1 MKRNFTSLLLYFFL
15 ILSSN
20 TFSQNNTS
28 TILNAFSSR
37 IFSGKGYQPIQDLKW
52 KFKTEG
58 KIFSS
63 PIVQNGIVY
72 IGSEDGYFYAVDEKS
87 GNSKWKFKTN
97 GAIHSSASIYND
109 IIYFGSFDG
118 YYYALNSKTG
128 KEIWRFK
135 TKGEHWYSEVGMWGM
150 KPSDLLM
157 ADLWDFYLS
166 TPVIYLDH
174 KSALAIFGSSDGN
187 LYAVDAKNGSLKW
200 NFQTKAP
207 IHSTPV
213 LENNTVYFGGWDG
226 IFYALDSKTGKEKWK
241 FSTEIKTGFTG
252 IQASAAVSD
261 GIVYFGARD
270 PYFFALDAETGKLIW
285 KYNAENS
292 WILSS
297 AVVKDNTVY
306 VGTSDTYALLALDA
320 KTGKEKSRFK
330 GNGYVYSSPAIAGN
344 TIYFGDF
351 SGNFFDLNL
360 LSDGKE
366 SNIVPTENR
375 NKYAATILNNNYLD
389 FGFVAKQADLSIYAE
404 NQKIMD
410 EFYKLGPIVSSPFVS
425 NNTIFYGSADG
436 YLYAYH
442 LKKEK

>member
-1 MKRNFTSLLLYFFL
+1 MKRNFTPLLLFFFL

-20 TFSQNNTS
+20 TFSQTS
-28 TILNAFSSR
+28 NSNIINAFSNR

-72 IGSEDGYFYAVDEKS
+72 IGSEDGYFYAIDEKS
-87 GNSKWKFKTN
+87 GNLKWKFKTN
-97 GAIHSSASIYND
+97 GAVHSSASIYND
-109 IIYFGSFDG
+109 TVYFGSFDG

-135 TKGEHWYSEVGMWGM
+135 TKGEHWYSEIGMWGM

-166 TPVIYLDH
+166 TPVIYLEN

-187 LYAVDAKNGSLKW
+187 MYAVDAKNGNLKW
-200 NFQTKAP
+200 TFETKAA
-207 IHSTPV
+207 IHSTPI
-213 LENNTVYFGGWDG
+213 LDKNTVYFGGWDG
-226 IFYALDSKTGKEKWK
+226 IFYALDAKTGKEKWK

-252 IQASAAVSD
+252 IQASAVVSD
-261 GIVYFGARD
+261 GVVYFGARD
-270 PYFFALDAETGKLIW
+270 PYFFALDISTGKVIW

-320 KTGKEKSRFK
+320 KTGKEKYRFK

-351 SGNFFDLNL
+351 SGNLFDLNL

-366 SNIVPTENR
+366 SNAISTENR
-375 NKYAATILNNNYLD
+375 NKYAENILNNNHLD
-389 FGFVAKQADLSIYAE
+389 FGFVAKQADLSIYSE
-404 NQKIMD
+404 NKKVMD
-410 EFYKLGPIVSSPFVS
+410 EFYKLGPIVSSPFI
-425 NNTIFYGSADG
+425 NNNVIFYGSADG
-436 YLYAYH
+436 YLYAYN
-442 LKKEK
+442 LKK

>member
-15 ILSSN
+15 IFTSN
-20 TFSQNNTS
+20 AFSQNSNS
-28 TILNAFSSR
+28 KILNSFSNR
-37 IFSGKGYQPIQDLKW
+37 IFLGKGYQTIQDLKW

-63 PIVQNGIVY
+63 PIVQNGLVY
-72 IGSEDGYFYAVDEKS
+72 IGSEDGYFYAINEKS
-87 GNSKWKFKTN
+87 GNLKWKFKTN
-97 GAIHSSASIYND
+97 GAVHSSSSIYND
-109 IIYFGSFDG
+109 IVYFGSFDG

-135 TKGEHWYSEVGMWGM
+135 TKGEHWYSEIGMWGM
-150 KPSDLLM
+150 KPNDLLM

-166 TPVIYLDH
+166 TPVIYLDN

-187 LYAVDAKNGSLKW
+187 MYAVDAKTGKLNWTFK
-200 NFQTKAP
+200 TDKP
-207 IHSTPV
+207 IHSTAV
-213 LENNTVYFGGWDG
+213 IEKSTLFFGGWDG
-226 IFYALDSKTGKEKWK
+226 IFYALDCKTGKEKWK

-252 IQASAAVSD
+252 IQASATVSN
-261 GIVYFGARD
+261 GVVYFGARD

-320 KTGKEKSRFK
+320 KTGKEKYRFK

-366 SNIVPTENR
+366 SNTIPTENR
-375 NKYAATILNNNYLD
+375 NKYAPTILNNNHLD

-404 NQKIMD
+404 NKKIMD
-410 EFYKLGPIVSSPFVS
+410 EFYKLGPIVSSPFIS
-425 NNTIFYGSADG
+425 NNVIFYGSADG
-436 YLYAYH
+436 YLYAYN
-442 LKKEK
+442 LAK

>member
-15 ILSSN
+15 IFTSN
-20 TFSQNNTS
+20 AFSQNE
-28 TILNAFSSR
+28 TINAFTNR
-37 IFSGKGYQPIQDLKW
+37 IFDGKGYQPLTNLKW

-63 PIVQNGIVY
+63 PIAQNGTVY

-87 GNSKWKFKTN
+87 GILKWKFKTN
-97 GAIHSSASIYND
+97 GAVHSSASLYND
-109 IIYFGSFDG
+109 IVYFGSFDG
-118 YYYALNSKTG
+118 YYYAVNAKTG

-135 TKGEHWYSEVGMWGM
+135 TKGEHWYSEIGMWGM

-166 TPVIYLDH
+166 TPVVYVDH
-174 KSALAIFGSSDGN
+174 NSALAIFGSSDGN

-200 NFQTKAP
+200 NFQTKAA

-213 LENNTVYFGGWDG
+213 LEKNTVYFGGWDSV
-226 IFYALDSKTGKEKWK
+226 FYALDCKTGKEKWK

-252 IQASAAVSD
+252 IQASATVHD

-270 PYFFALDAETGKLIW
+270 PYLFALDAETGKVIW

-292 WILSS
+292 WILST
-297 AVVKDNTVY
+297 AVVKDNILY

-320 KTGKEKSRFK
+320 KTGKEKYRFK
-330 GNGYVYSSPAIAGN
+330 GNGYIYSSPAIAGN

-351 SGNFFDLNL
+351 TGNFFDLNL
-360 LSDGKE
+360 LSNGKE
-366 SNIVPTENR
+366 SNIIPTENR
-375 NKYAATILNNNYLD
+375 NKYAGSTLKNNLLD
-389 FGFVAKQADLSIYAE
+389 FGFVTKQADLSSYAE
-404 NQKIMD
+404 NQKVMC
-410 EFYKLGPIVSSPFVS
+410 EFYKLGSIVSSPFIS
-425 NNTIFYGSADG
+425 NNIIFYGSADG
-436 YLYAYH
+436 YLYAYN
-442 LKKEK
+442 LRKEK